1 MRSAHRAKPLNIYTN
16 LYNLYNGEKLVAEKA
31 RFVYPVDLTD
41 YVNDLNTIAEKLGVS
56 KAEAIR
62 EAIKHYAEYLMGL
75 EVITYRDVT
84 AKQAKREIQK
94 YLKGKNRVK
103 ADEISDALRIDLGL
117 VNEALMELWGEGWVE
132 PERKG

>member
-1 MRSAHRAKPLNIYTN
+1 MV
-16 LYNLYNGEKLVAEKA
+16 EKMARG

-41 YVNDLNTIAEKLGVS
+41 YADHLNTIAEKLRVS

-62 EAIKHYAEYLMGL
+62 EAIRHYAEYLGGL

-94 YLKGKNRVK
+94 YLKGKDRVM
-103 ADEISDALRIDLGL
+103 ADEISDALRIDLRL
-117 VNEALMELWGEGWVE
+117 VNEALMELWRAGWVE

>member
-1 MRSAHRAKPLNIYTN
+1 MRSIRKDKPLNIYTN
-16 LYNLYNGEKLVAEKA
+16 LYNLYNGDKLAAIKA

-41 YVNDLNTIAEKLGVS
+41 YVNDLNTIAEKLRVS
-56 KAEAIR
+56 KADAIR
-62 EAIKHYAEYLMGL
+62 EAVKHYAEYLMGL

-103 ADEISDALRIDLGL
+103 ADEISDALRIDLSL
-117 VNEALMELWGEGWVE
+117 VNEALLDLWEEGWVE